1 MLRDKILEIMNQK
14 NYKYL
19 DMHDTAQLVLSMYPN
34 EDLNEIFNELV
45 ALEQEHLII
54 RVKRDK
60 LASIQSLGLT
70 KGTLEI
76 KRKGFGFVRCDGF
89 DVFVK
94 KDNLN
99 GAINKDVVL
108 VKITKDKGDD
118 SKEGYVHTVLEH
130 GYNNIIGEARVTKGK
145 VYVAPDDKELDFVI
159 RINKN
164 NVNGASEGSKV
175 LVELLEVDPDT
186 GIAYGKIKD
195 VIGHIND
202 VGIDILSVVYKYNF
216 NPEFTKEAIKQANK
230 YSEEDIVVGKRKD
243 LRDMLTIT
251 IDGADA
257 KDLDDAICLEI
268 NDKGNRVL
276 YVSIADVSYYVNE
289 GSPLDKDAYER
300 GTSVYLVDR
309 VVPMLPHVLS
319 NGICSLLPEVDRL
332 TQTCMMEFDK
342 DGNVINSEI
351 FESIINSKYRMTYDK
366 VNEILVDQ
374 DQESRDQYNEIV
386 PMLEDM
392 FKLSLQIREKKV
404 KRGMLDFEIPEPK
417 ILVDNTGYPI
427 DIVVRARGEAERI
440 IEDFMIVANETV
452 ASTIYW
458 MDLPFIY
465 RVHED
470 PNPEKITAFLTY
482 LSVFGIKL
490 KGKEEHIT
498 PKDIQGILNEIKE
511 KHMDLFLDR
520 LLLRSMAKAKY
531 DNLNLGHFGLAS
543 KYYTH
548 FTSPIRR
555 YPDLLVHRLL
565 RKYLYQQDIPT
576 DKNQLSGL
584 NDKIGKAAEQS
595 SQKERDAI
603 EAEREVNDMKMAEY
617 MEDHVG
623 SEFDGI
629 ITSITSFG
637 FFVELENTVEGL
649 VHITT
654 LDGYYTYN
662 EKFYMLMGQ
671 ANDDVFKIAQKVRVK
686 CIGVDVKGRNIDFE
700 IVKEDKDD
708 SKENKATSNQSKE
721 TKVKKET
728 KPKKEKKKKLKVD
741 YNYKEEDQPE
751 LIDQPTIVE
760 EVIEDKPKTKL
771 FKNNTIKRRNE

>member
-1 MLRDKILEIMNQK
+1 MLKDLILDVMNEK
-14 NYKYL
+14 NYKFL
-19 DMHDTAQLVLSMYPN
+19 DMHDTSKLIQSMYPN
-34 EDLNEIFNELV
+34 EDLNDIVNALVEL
-45 ALEQEHLII
+45 EKEHLVI

-60 LASIQSLGLT
+60 LASIKSLGLSL
-70 KGTLEI
+70 GTLEI

-89 DVFVK
+89 DVFIK

-108 VKITKDKGDD
+108 VKITKDKGIDN
-118 SKEGYVHTVLEH
+118 KEGYVHTILEH

-145 VYVAPDDKELDFVI
+145 VYVVPDDKELDFVI

-186 GIAYGKIKD
+186 GLAYGRIKD

-216 NPEFTKEAIKQANK
+216 NPEFTKDAIKQANR
-230 YSEEDIVVGKRKD
+230 YSEEDIVIGQRRD
-243 LRDMLTIT
+243 LRDMTTIT

-257 KDLDDAICLEI
+257 KDLDDAICLTTNE
-268 NDKGNRVL
+268 KGNRVL

-332 TQTCMMEFDK
+332 TQTCMMEFDSE
-342 DGNVINSEI
+342 GNVINSEI

-374 DQESRDQYNEIV
+374 DQASREAYATIV
-386 PMLEDM
+386 PMLEEM

-417 ILVDNTGYPI
+417 IIVDETGYPI

-482 LSVFGIKL
+482 LSIFGIKL

-531 DNLNLGHFGLAS
+531 DNINLGHFGLAS

-576 DKNQLSGL
+576 EKNQLEGL
-584 NDKIGKAAEQS
+584 NDKIGRAAEQS

-623 SEFDGI
+623 EEFDGI

-662 EKFYMLMGQ
+662 EKFHTLMG
-671 ANDDVFKIAQKVRVK
+671 AENDNVFKIAQKVRVK
-686 CIGVDVKGRNIDFE
+686 CVSVDVKGRNIDFE
-700 IVKEDKDD
+700 VVKDD
-708 SKENKATSNQSKE
+708 SQDSNDKPVKEKKENK
-721 TKVKKET
+721 KKKAIVEDVVLK
-728 KPKKEKKKKLKVD
+728 KPKKEKEVKTKPLKLKDIPVI
-741 YNYKEEDQPE
+741 EDM
-751 LIDQPTIVE
+751 VE
-760 EVIEDKPKTKL
+760 EVKEVKPKTKL
-771 FKNNTIKRRNE
+771 FKDNTIKRRNK